1 MPQVKRPVPGRP
13 MKQPTEHPLLW
24 FVLFVMAV
32 CLLMVVLIQFF
43 DA

>member
-1 MPQVKRPVPGRP
+1 MPPMKRPDPGRQ

-32 CLLMVVLIQFF
+32 GLLMVVLI
-43 DA
+43 